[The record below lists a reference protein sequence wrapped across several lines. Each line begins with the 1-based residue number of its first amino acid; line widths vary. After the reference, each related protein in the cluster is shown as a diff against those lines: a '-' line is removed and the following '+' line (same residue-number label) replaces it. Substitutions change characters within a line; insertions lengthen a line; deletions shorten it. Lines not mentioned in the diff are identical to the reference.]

1 MKAYRESKVWL
12 HSFLTLVLYGSEP
25 TGIPPQKNS
34 FILFHKEGKVIL
46 HKHLKSWFVGIE
58 CYATGVS
65 DVCVFSLQV
74 NAICTDLVFTYFICP
89 AIVNPEPYGIT
100 DAPISYVS
108 RFNLIQVAKIL
119 QMLAMTKY
127 EDVDNKV
134 SDLYNLFEKVNT

>member
-1 MKAYRESKVWL
+1 MFV
-12 HSFLTLVLYGSEP
+12 FL
-25 TGIPPQKNS
+25 
-34 FILFHKEGKVIL
+34 
-46 HKHLKSWFVGIE
+46 
-58 CYATGVS
+58 
-65 DVCVFSLQV
+65 LQV

-108 RFNLIQVAKIL
+108 RFNLIQVAKIV